1 MLFFGARSWYT
12 TLNLKQNKNLFS
24 NKNFTYN
31 KLKTTF
37 PLKNPK
43 IIMKMKKNDDKKD
56 WYQSIL
62 SNREKTEDLTL
73 ENWKKTAMNI
83 LQNTPFPSQKDES
96 WKLTDLSK
104 FFKLRFTNRN
114 SEKNNSFKTLENYLM
129 PSVKNRIIFINGE
142 FQAELSSIINIE
154 NQASFLSL
162 NEIDTLKKI
171 EILESMLK
179 GESGMDGGFFSILNI
194 AFLKDVFL
202 LNVFENMELDEPI
215 HIIFFGNNTKITS
228 FFNTRLIIMGE
239 ANSSFNI
246 IQHHCSNSESIYF
259 ENSSTTIRLKEK
271 AKLEFS
277 FVNEIS
283 LMSTIISSI
292 HADLEAN
299 SNINFIASSFGGFMS
314 RISLGIDLNG
324 KEANCEIKG
333 VSITNKSN
341 TNDFHSRIS
350 HNYPNCR
357 SSQFQKNLVS
367 GKGRSI
373 FAGKIQVQHGSSQTE
388 ADQLCKT
395 LLLSSDSRIDSL
407 PILEINNEDVKC
419 THGSTVS
426 DLDQNQIF
434 YFQSRG
440 ISDDAAKFIL
450 TIGFIQEINCYL
462 PIEIQKRLS
471 GEVTKII

>member
-1 MLFFGARSWYT
+1 MLFIKALQW
-12 TLNLKQNKNLFS
+12 NKNQILKKKSLFS
-24 NKNFTYN
+24 NKFFDVNNEKKKFA
-31 KLKTTF
+31 
-37 PLKNPK
+37 LKNSK
-43 IIMKMKKNDDKKD
+43 ILIKMDKSDDKKD
-56 WYQSIL
+56 WYKSIL
-62 SNREKTEDLTL
+62 SIREKTEDLTL

-83 LQNTPFPSQKDES
+83 LQNTPFPSKKDES

-104 FFKLRFTNRN
+104 FFKMRFSERNLR
-114 SEKNNSFKTLENYLM
+114 KNNNPKILENYMM

-142 FQAELSSIINIE
+142 FQPDISSIKNIE
-154 NQASFLSL
+154 NKASFLSL
-162 NEIDTLKKI
+162 NEVDTLKKI

-215 HIIFFGNNTKITS
+215 HLIFFGNNKETTG
-228 FFNTRLIIMGE
+228 FFNSRLIIMGE
-239 ANSSFNI
+239 SNSSFKI
-246 IQHHCSNSESIYF
+246 IQHHFSNSESIYF

-271 AKLEFS
+271 SSLEFA

-283 LMSTIISSI
+283 QMSSHITSI
-292 HADLEAN
+292 HAELETK
-299 SNINFIASSFGGFMS
+299 SNLNFIASSFGGFMS

-324 KEANCEIKG
+324 KEANCEVKG
-333 VSITNKSN
+333 ISITDKSN
-341 TNDFHSRIS
+341 STDFHSRIS

-373 FAGKIQVQHGSSQTE
+373 FAGKIQVQHGSYQTE

-440 ISDDAAKFIL
+440 ISDDSAKFLL
-450 TIGFIQEINCYL
+450 TLGFIEEITSKL
-462 PIEIQKRLS
+462 PSEIQKRLS
-471 GEVTKII
+471 AEVTKII

>member
-1 MLFFGARSWYT
+1 MVFIIARSWYT
-12 TLNLKQNKNLFS
+12 TRIVTQKKNLFS
-24 NKNFTYN
+24 YKYFASNKQ
-31 KLKTTF
+31 KKTLS
-37 PLKNPK
+37 LKNSK
-43 IIMKMKKNDDKKD
+43 ILMKMDKNDDKKD
-56 WYQSIL
+56 WYRSIL
-62 SNREKTEDLTL
+62 SIREKTEDLTL

-104 FFKLRFTNRN
+104 FFKLRFTERN
-114 SEKNNSFKTLENYLM
+114 LEKNYNSQTLENYLM
-129 PSVKNRIIFINGE
+129 PSVKNRIIFLNGE
-142 FQAELSSIINIE
+142 FQPDISSIKNIE

-162 NEIDTLKKI
+162 NEIDTLKKV

-202 LNVFENMELDEPI
+202 LNVFENIELDEPI
-215 HIIFFGNNTKITS
+215 HIIFFGNNKEITS
-228 FFNTRLIIMGE
+228 FFNTRLIIIGE
-239 ANSSFNI
+239 VNSSFKI

-283 LMSTIISSI
+283 QLSSHISSI
-292 HADLEAN
+292 HADLEAK
-299 SNINFIASSFGGFMS
+299 SNLNFIASSFGGFMS

-333 VSITNKSN
+333 VSVTNKSN

-450 TIGFIQEINCYL
+450 TLGFIQEINCYL
-462 PIEIQKRLS
+462 PVEIQKRLS